1 MRKQNIFSRLRFVA
15 NCALFG
21 CVTAGV
27 FFGWIDRSVDLH
39 PIGAIIGATA
49 ASLKMFHTA

>member
-1 MRKQNIFSRLRFVA
+1 MRKQNIFRRLRFVA

-21 CVTAGV
+21 GVTASV